1 MSYKI
6 NLSELERDGAVSLTQ
21 QVVDRFAKAIDSGEL
36 EPGEKL
42 PPTREL
48 AGLVGVNHLTAARVY
63 RRLAELGYVT
73 ASVGRGTFVRTLA
86 PAGSAELGDDWQ
98 VYALPEHELSYSEQ
112 VLADVMS
119 SGGQE
124 GLISLAVGWPS
135 PRLYPTEELARITA
149 DVFAE
154 EGGDALAYLPAEGLY
169 ALREQLAQRGRED
182 GFADDPEEI
191 IVTSGA
197 KQGISLAARATL
209 EPGDVAIVESPTFA
223 GLLDSLRQT
232 GARVIG
238 VPVDENGFDVA
249 QLERLLARHEV
260 KLVALQTANQN
271 PTGRDLSA
279 ERRTRLAELAME
291 RNFFV
296 LEDRVYAD
304 ASFGREPVRPL
315 RELAP
320 AHVIYVNSLSKVVG
334 GGLRAGWIAARGPV
348 RDRIA
353 MLKLESDFFTATLIQ
368 HIAARWLATGA
379 YDRHIE
385 HTRPYYRERRDAL
398 LAALERH
405 MPGEYQADRPEGGH
419 HVWVTLTR
427 PLDQHALYTEA
438 ARHGVAFTPG
448 DAITAERRSQTSFRL
463 SFSLLE
469 PAELDE
475 GVRRLARAIR
485 EVRRRSRQHSVAAP
499 MS

>member
-6 NLSELERDGAVSLTQ
+6 DLSELERDGAVSLTQ
-21 QVVDRFAKAIDSGEL
+21 QLVDRFAAAIDSGEL

-48 AGLVGVNHLTAARVY
+48 AELVGVNHLTAARVY

-86 PAGSAELGDDWQ
+86 PAGSADLGDDWQ
-98 VYALPEHELSYSEQ
+98 IYALPERELSYSER

-119 SGGQE
+119 SGGE
-124 GLISLAVGWPS
+124 PGLISLAIGWPS
-135 PRLYPTEELARITA
+135 PQLYPTDELARITA

-154 EGGDALAYLPAEGLY
+154 EGGDALSYLPAEGLY
-169 ALREQLAQRGRED
+169 AFREQLAARGRKF
-182 GFADDPEEI
+182 GFAEDPDEI

-197 KQGISLAARATL
+197 KQGVSLTARATL
-209 EPGDVAIVESPTFA
+209 APGDVALVESPTFA

-238 VPVDENGFDVA
+238 VPVDEDGFDVG
-249 QLERLLARHEV
+249 QLEHLLTRHEV
-260 KLVALQTANQN
+260 KLVALQTACQN
-271 PTGRDLSA
+271 PTGRDLSE
-279 ERRTRLAELAME
+279 ERRTRLAELAIE

-304 ASFGREPVRPL
+304 TNFGHEPVRPL

-334 GGLRAGWIAARGPV
+334 GGLRAGWVAARGPV
-348 RDRIA
+348 RERIA
-353 MLKLESDFFTATLIQ
+353 TMKLENDFHSPTLIQ

-379 YDRHIE
+379 YDRHVE
-385 HTRPYYRERRDAL
+385 QTRPFYRERRDAL
-398 LAALERH
+398 LAALDRH
-405 MPGEYQADRPEGGH
+405 LPGEYQADRPEGGH
-419 HVWVTLTR
+419 HIWMTLVR
-427 PLDQHALYTEA
+427 PLDERALYTEA

-448 DAITAERRSQTSFRL
+448 GAVTAERRTQTSLRL
-463 SFSLLE
+463 SFSLLD
-469 PAELDE
+469 PPELDE
-475 GVRRLARAIR
+475 GVKRLARAMR
-485 EVRRRSRQHSVAAP
+485 EVRRRSRHAVAAP